1 MPFES
6 TAVDFQ
12 VRNNMQNSDRG
23 TQIPEFNMPKALD
36 IFFNPMLK
44 LKPSS

>member
-6 TAVDFQ
+6 IAVDFQ
-12 VRNNMQNSDRG
+12 VCNMQNSDRG

-44 LKPSS
+44 LKSSS